1 MKNLDKSAII
11 SLLTENMQ
19 LIKEKYGVI
28 TIGLIGSYA
37 RNEQKEDS
45 DIDFIVEFSEA
56 KYNFLAGLWIF
67 LEQLFGKEIDI
78 IRKSKYNSEKLLKR
92 VKKDAIY
99 A

>member
-11 SLLTENMQ
+11 SVLTENMQ

-56 KYNFLAGLWIF
+56 TFTHLAGLSIY
-67 LEQLFGKEIDI
+67 LEKLFEKEIDI
-78 IRKSKYNSEKLLKR
+78 VTKNRFTGKSFLDIAEKEA
-92 VKKDAIY
+92 VY
-99 A
+99 V